1 MILHKINFYLV
12 VSYFN
17 TIRSMRKTESKRLK
31 TCILIV
37 KKLNAKI
44 NAGNLNKR
52 FTQQLSLSVNL
63 N

>member
-1 MILHKINFYLV
+1 
-12 VSYFN
+12 
-17 TIRSMRKTESKRLK
+17 MRKTDCKRLK

-52 FTQQLSLSVNL
+52 FTKQLTFLVNL